1 LRTGNRHVSSLY
13 RYIVDLHDKIY
24 LYKDVLKSSNFSFYD
39 GAMLKFM
46 LIYDQFIMMLDYK
59 SFRKCVCVFAPLKQ
73 DQKSI

>member
-1 LRTGNRHVSSLY
+1 MSSLY

-39 GAMLKFM
+39 DLYAQFM
-46 LIYDQFIMMLDYK
+46 LIYDQFIMMLDDK